1 MLIDRNVT
9 GKMLVMLVIEKAC
22 TTVVRAMVKRD
33 RAAVIKRFVTLQSV
47 QGEDGFS
54 VVEMTMEV
62 KPVFG
67 LKIDK
72 DANYIFRISMYFCIT
87 SYENSNVTSVTCLCV
102 YKSINKLIFKC
113 LFMYLETKP
122 IKVKASNILCKYTM

>member
-22 TTVVRAMVKRD
+22 TTVVHAMVKRD

-72 DANYIFRISMYFCIT
+72 DANNIFRISMYFCIT
-87 SYENSNVTSVTCLCV
+87 SYVTAMSLDLFVCL
-102 YKSINKLIFKC
+102 
-113 LFMYLETKP
+113 
-122 IKVKASNILCKYTM
+122 